1 MKKIVFDLTKTQQST
16 DGKFHGG
23 GKYGIEVFKKLVE
36 IKPDSVVAY
45 YNKDI
50 YLNKEVMNL
59 INSKKIPS
67 YFSNEREITDV
78 ASRENGI
85 IYSPLFDKT
94 YVKNKSIKVLITI
107 HGIRDLVILSDKYKY
122 CYEQDAGIKKK
133 LHQLLASTF
142 VSLRNKHL
150 VMQATRKYNFML
162 KSSNISYVTVSN
174 HSKYAI
180 LSFFPS
186 IKADDLKVFYSP
198 STIYSNISRNISSKF
213 GKYWLLVSGNRW
225 IKNPIRAIM
234 AFDQLFSERPEI
246 EGDVVITGLSS
257 LTAIKIKVINRN
269 RFHCVG
275 YVDEEELRG
284 LYKDAYAFVYP
295 TLFEGFGYPPLEAMH
310 EGTPVIA
317 SAIASVP
324 EVCGDAVLYFNPYSI
339 PEIKMRILQ
348 CEDEKYRCQLAE
360 RGLRRQ
366 KEIECKQNKDL
377 EDFCN
382 YIIEFS
388 KQ

>member
-50 YLNKEVMNL
+50 YLNKEVTNL

-67 YFSNEREITDV
+67 FFSNEREITDV
-78 ASRENGI
+78 ASKENGI
-85 IYSPLFDKT
+85 IYSPLFDKA

-142 VSLRNKHL
+142 ASLRNKHL
-150 VMQATRKYNFML
+150 VMLATQKYNFML
-162 KSSNISYVTVSN
+162 KSPNISYVTVSN

-198 STIYSNISRNISSKF
+198 STIYSNISRNISSRF

-257 LTAIKIKVINRN
+257 LTAIKVKIINRN

-348 CEDEKYRCQLAE
+348 CEDKIYRCQLAE
-360 RGLRRQ
+360 RGLRKQ

-382 YIIEFS
+382 FIIEFA
-388 KQ
+388 KL

>member
-67 YFSNEREITDV
+67 YFSNEKEITDI

-107 HGIRDLVILSDKYKY
+107 HGIRDLVIYSDKYKY
-122 CYEQDAGIKKK
+122 CYEQNAGIKKK
-133 LHQLLASTF
+133 FHQLLASIF
-142 VSLRNKHL
+142 VSFRNKHL
-150 VMQATRKYNFML
+150 VMQAIRKYNSML

-186 IKADDLKVFYSP
+186 VKTDDLKVFYSP
-198 STIYSNISRNISSKF
+198 STIYCNISRNISSKF

-246 EGDVVITGLSS
+246 EGDVVITGLNTLS
-257 LTAIKIKVINRN
+257 TIKVRVKNPN

-348 CEDEKYRCQLAE
+348 CEDEKYRCQISE